1 MAINGDKEATEFS
14 VSLSGLR
21 TNSMASST
29 AVGWSSENWLLKRKC
44 GRNDCIE
51 RGWRIILTGH
61 FSYIKLSSEPLQ
73 NQNASSV

>member
-29 AVGWSSENWLLKRKC
+29 AVGWSSENWLLKRMC
-44 GRNDCIE
+44 ERNDCID
-51 RGWRIILTGH
+51 RGWRIILIGH
-61 FSYIKLSSEPLQ
+61 FSYLKLSSGSLE
-73 NQNASSV
+73 NQNVSSV